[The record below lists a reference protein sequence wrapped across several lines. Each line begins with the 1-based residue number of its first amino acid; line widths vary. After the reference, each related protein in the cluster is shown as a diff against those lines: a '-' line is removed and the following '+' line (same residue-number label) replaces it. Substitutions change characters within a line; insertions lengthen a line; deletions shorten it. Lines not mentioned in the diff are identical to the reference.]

1 MDDLQL
7 ILSQDLEDAWSVLT
21 TKPER
26 KVELE
31 EIEKQLDPDQH
42 SVFDLS
48 VRPDKTVKK
57 VDGKNSDGSDRI
69 VESTQAVNRIAIPMQ
84 ELIVNRAVGFTLG
97 FPVELKADAEE
108 GGETELRW
116 MVQKVW
122 DDNKLK
128 YKDRAL
134 ARTLFSETEAAELW
148 YFTADEEYWEK
159 DSIKLR
165 PKIKLLK
172 PSEGNNLIPKFNEY
186 GDLVMFSRE
195 YAQLRSIEGVDVEI
209 EILEVWTTE
218 KHVVLEKGEDGI
230 EIVVNEANL
239 LKKIPVIYYSQPY
252 PEWYKVQVMIDRLE
266 TLLSNFGDTNDYFG
280 SPMVFVQGAVTGFAA
295 KGEQGKVLQGEKGAT
310 AQYLS
315 WDSAP
320 DAIKLE
326 IETLI
331 ELIHTSTQTPNI
343 SFSQMKGLG
352 NLSGV
357 ALKLMF
363 LDAHMKVE
371 NKIEVL
377 GEMFQRRINL
387 LKRMCVI
394 ADISLEQ
401 YSRGL
406 EIEPVFRPYM
416 PRNEKEDIETLTTAT
431 GGRPVMSQRTAMTNN
446 SFVVDV
452 DREIEYLEEEEK
464 AASTRQT
471 FEF

>member
-26 KVELE
+26 KVELDD
-31 EIEKQLDPDQH
+31 IEKQLDPDQH
-42 SVFDLS
+42 SVFDLT

-57 VDGKNSDGSDRI
+57 VDGKNADGSERI
-69 VESTQAVNRIAIPMQ
+69 VESTQAVNRIAIPFQ
-84 ELIVNRAVGFTLG
+84 ELIVNRAIGFVLG
-97 FPVELKADAEE
+97 FPVTLKADADE
-108 GGETELRW
+108 GGETDLRW

-122 DDNKLK
+122 DDNKLA
-128 YKDRAL
+128 YKDREL
-134 ARTLFSETEAAELW
+134 ARALFSETEVAELW
-148 YFTADEEYWEK
+148 YFTTDEEYWEK
-159 DSIKLR
+159 DGIKLR

-195 YAQLRSIEGVDVEI
+195 YTQLRAIEGEDVEI

-239 LKKIPVIYYSQPY
+239 LKKIPVIYYSQDY
-252 PEWYKVQVMIDRLE
+252 PEWYKVQVLIDRLE

-280 SPMVFVQGAVTGFAA
+280 SPMVFVEGKVTGFAS
-295 KGEQGKVLQGEKGAT
+295 KGEQGKVLQGEKGST

-320 DAIKLE
+320 EAIKLE

-331 ELIHTSTQTPNI
+331 ELIHTCTQTPNI

-363 LDAHMKVE
+363 MDAHMKVE

-387 LKRMCVI
+387 LKRMCI
-394 ADISLEQ
+394 LADVSLE
-401 YSRGL
+401 SFARGL
-406 EIEPVFRPYM
+406 DIEPVFKPYM
-416 PRNEKEDIETLTTAT
+416 PRNDKEDMETLTIGT
-431 GGRPVMSQRTAMTNN
+431 GGRAVLSQRTAMANN
-446 SFVVDV
+446 TFVADV
-452 DREIEYLEEEEK
+452 DREIEFLDEESNK
-464 AASTRQT
+464 AATRQT
-471 FEF
+471 FEY

>member
-1 MDDLQL
+1 MYDLQA
-7 ILSQDLEDAWSVLT
+7 ILSLELDDAWDVLT

-26 KVELE
+26 NVELDD
-31 EIEKQLDPDQH
+31 IAKQLDPEQH

-57 VDGKNSDGSDRI
+57 VDGKNADGSDRI

-84 ELIVNRAVGFTLG
+84 ELVVNRAVGFTLG

-116 MVQKVW
+116 RVQKVW

-128 YKDRAL
+128 YKDREL

-148 YFTADEEYWEK
+148 YFTTDEEYWEK
-159 DSIKLR
+159 EGIKLR

-186 GDLVMFSRE
+186 GDLVMFARE
-195 YAQLRSIEGVDVEI
+195 YTAKRVVEGEEVEV
-209 EILEVWTTE
+209 ETLEVWTNE
-218 KHVVLEKGEDGI
+218 KHVLLEKTDDGTSM
-230 EIVVNEANL
+230 VKNEANL

-280 SPMVFVQGAVTGFAA
+280 SPMVYVEGKVTGFAS
-295 KGEQGKVLQGEKGAT
+295 KGEQGKVLQGEKGSR

-320 DAIKLE
+320 DSVKLE

-431 GGRPVMSQRTAMTNN
+431 GGRPVMSQRTAMANN

-452 DREIEYLEEEEK
+452 DREIEYLEEEDK